1 MKKQNILKLI
11 IVLIL
16 GSAFF
21 YFINTDDLGSNKS
34 FQFNYDV
41 ILSSNNNDGPIE
53 VWIPIPSTNNVQ
65 TITDIKLE
73 NSDFNCTEHLDNV
86 HNNKYYYC
94 IDEDGLDKEVTIKL
108 SFNVLRFEHG
118 RVNYKNLD
126 IESYLQPSTMVPVG
140 DIFTQI
146 ITDNNLNKEKV
157 REIYNFVLTG
167 MHYGKPK
174 SIDSEYYNDPWL
186 SDEGEYGMKGVS
198 RDSVVYLYEQAKIEE
213 GTYTF
218 GNGNSLYACDI
229 GVGNCTDYHS
239 YFMSLG
245 RTMDIPVRF
254 HMGFPIPN
262 EAEGKV
268 GGYHCWADYFV
279 DGEGWYPVDI
289 SEADKDNTKKEYFF
303 GTVCKN
309 RVEMM
314 VGRDFKL
321 EEYDQGLV
329 NLFIY
334 PLMEVDDK
342 KSDGFSKH
350 FSYKNL

>member
-73 NSDFNCTEHLDNV
+73 NSDFNCTEHLDDV
-86 HNNKYYYC
+86 HHNKYYYC

-157 REIYNFVLTG
+157 REIYNFVLSR

-239 YFMSLG
+239 YFISLC
-245 RTMDIPVRF
+245 RTLEIPARF
-254 HMGFPIPN
+254 HMGFSIPK
-262 EAEGKV
+262 EEGNI
-268 GGYHCWADYFV
+268 GGYHCWADYYV
-279 DGEGWYPVDI
+279 KGEGWYPVDI
-289 SEADKDNTKKEYFF
+289 SEADKDPSKKNYFF
-303 GTVCKN
+303 GTLTNN
-309 RVEMM
+309 RVEFTT
-314 VGRDFKL
+314 GRDI
-321 EEYDQGLV
+321 ELV
-329 NLFIY
+329 HRNQPENFFIY
-334 PLMEVDDK
+334 PIVEGTEWNK
-342 KSDGFSKH
+342 KFYYSNF
-350 FSYKNL
+350 

>member
-1 MKKQNILKLI
+1 MKKQNIFKLI
-11 IVLIL
+11 IVLMI

-21 YFINTDDLGSNKS
+21 YFINNDDLGSNKS
-34 FQFNYDV
+34 FKFHYDV
-41 ILSSNNNDGPIE
+41 ILSSNNNEGPVE
-53 VWIPIPSTNNVQ
+53 VWIPIASTNNVQ

-73 NSDFNCTEHLDNV
+73 NSGFNCTEHLDDV

-126 IESYLQPSTMVPVG
+126 VESYLQPSTMVPVG

-157 REIYNFVLTG
+157 REIYNFVLSG

-186 SDEGEYGMKGVS
+186 SDEGEYGIKRVS
-198 RDSVVYLYEQAKIEE
+198 RDSVVYLYEKAKVEE

-239 YFMSLG
+239 YFMSLC
-245 RTMDIPVRF
+245 RTLEIPTRF
-254 HMGFPIPN
+254 HMGFSIP
-262 EAEGKV
+262 EEEGSI
-268 GGYHCWADYFV
+268 GGYHCWADYYV
-279 DGEGWYPVDI
+279 EGEGWYPVDI
-289 SEADKDNTKKEYFF
+289 SEADKDPSKKNYFF
-303 GTVCKN
+303 GTLTNN
-309 RVEMM
+309 RVEFTT
-314 VGRDFKL
+314 GRDI
-321 EEYDQGLV
+321 ELV
-329 NLFIY
+329 HRDKPENFFIY
-334 PLMEVDDK
+334 PIVEGTQWDQNFNY
-342 KSDGFSKH
+342 SNF
-350 FSYKNL
+350 